1 MLVVMYCLFLCL
13 TWPCSKI
20 LLSLCLENS
29 SPWSWERE
37 EIQRLRDQLKAKH
50 STPALLEQLEEKTK
64 EVERREQLLKSL
76 SEETDVLKKQL
87 SATTARLA
95 ELEGKANSLHLSQV
109 LISLKPDFLKKI
121 FLIQFVIIMKNGFVK
136 TCLSNGETV

>member
-1 MLVVMYCLFLCL
+1 M
-13 TWPCSKI
+13 
-20 LLSLCLENS
+20 
-29 SPWSWERE
+29 
-37 EIQRLRDQLKAKH
+37 
-50 STPALLEQLEEKTK
+50 
-64 EVERREQLLKSL
+64 KSL